1 FFFFFFFFFFWGLE
15 SCSITQ
21 APRLECS
28 DSVSAHCNLCLLGSS
43 NSHASASQVGETTGV
58 CQHAW
63 LIFVFLVEI
72 GFRHVCLA
80 GLKLLTSGDPPA
92 LAYQS
97 AVITGV
103 SPCARLRLEVFGRVR
118 GNVLQAAEVKTK
130 VKLGRLEL
138 TQVLLLSK
146 PRTLVQGCVCPE
158 EGMSKLQDE

>member
-1 FFFFFFFFFFWGLE
+1 FFFLFFFFFGLE

-28 DSVSAHCNLCLLGSS
+28 DSISAHCNLYLLGSS
-43 NSHASASQVGETTGV
+43 NSHASASQVAETTGV
-58 CQHAW
+58 CHHAW

-72 GFRHVCLA
+72 GFQHVCLA

-92 LAYQS
+92 LASQC

-103 SPCARLRLEVFGRVR
+103 SPCAWLRLDVFGRVR
-118 GNVLQAAEVKTK
+118 GNVLQAAEVKPK